1 MKFLDKFNIKRC
13 PWSAWGYFIMGFAL
27 GFLYFVFM
35 YGIKAL
41 NVTYDAF

>member
-35 YGIKAL
+35 YGSKAL